1 VKATLLCSFCDDAI
15 DIDDTAICKNCVDE
29 LHKNI
34 KKLQARIAELE
45 KRIQNAI
52 DDVNATDKCM
62 KFPNRIDM
70 TKVLERIRYILTEPP
85 REEG

>member
-1 VKATLLCSFCDDAI
+1 MNQSFHCDLYKVGKPCLLR
-15 DIDDTAICKNCVDE
+15 T
-29 LHKNI
+29 
-34 KKLQARIAELE
+34 RIAELE

-62 KFPNRIDM
+62 KFTNRIDM